1 MKHGY
6 MHHLDRKYSLS
17 VPQVKIPSSSPN
29 TTESAACGLTEERRV
44 DEIKARAASVPLHLT
59 FG

>member
-6 MHHLDRKYSLS
+6 MHHLDRKYSLP
-17 VPQVKIPSSSPN
+17 VPQVKIPSGSPN
-29 TTESAACGLTEERRV
+29 TTETAACQLTEERRV
-44 DEIKARAASVPLHLT
+44 DEVKARAASVPLHLT

>member
-6 MHHLDRKYSLS
+6 MHHLDRKYSLY
-17 VPQVKIPSSSPN
+17 VPQVKITSSSPN
-29 TTESAACGLTEERRV
+29 ATETAACHLKKERRV

>member
-6 MHHLDRKYSLS
+6 MQHLDRKYGLS
-17 VPQVKIPSSSPN
+17 VPQVKISSSSPS
-29 TTESAACGLTEERRV
+29 TAESAVCRLTEERRV
-44 DEIKARAASVPLHLT
+44 DEIKARAASVPLHVT

>member
-17 VPQVKIPSSSPN
+17 VPQMKIRSSSPN
-29 TTESAACGLTEERRV
+29 RTETAACRLTEERRV
-44 DEIKARAASVPLHLT
+44 DEIKARAASVPLRLT